1 MTSNPSRPAAAT
13 ATTAAL
19 TGNHII
25 GGVVFLVVFFFI
37 FRRHSASAC
46 VQGQGGL
53 SLESILRSRV
63 VGRGGVKKAFK
74 PNRTQ
79 PRRDRTEVVFAR
91 LLGTIPNDGIVCRI
105 ARRQKVRAD
114 RLSGPTLR
122 CGCGLSPRFLSSP
135 TFALG
140 VAKSCEAASF
150 RPHHSSLLV
159 HCPVGKYA
167 GPSAGAGGRRAAVAA
182 ALEVGEAW

>member
-91 LLGTIPNDGIVCRI
+91 LLGTIPNDGIV
-105 ARRQKVRAD
+105 
-114 RLSGPTLR
+114 LSNCPPPEG
-122 CGCGLSPRFLSSP
+122 SS
-135 TFALG
+135 
-140 VAKSCEAASF
+140 
-150 RPHHSSLLV
+150 R
-159 HCPVGKYA
+159 
-167 GPSAGAGGRRAAVAA
+167 
-182 ALEVGEAW
+182 